1 MKMIEGVFFKLFIG
15 KTMSQESTQP
25 VINFRSGLPW
35 LWLTVV
41 VLIVDQ
47 FTKYLTIEML
57 DLYESYEILSFF
69 NFTYARNYGA
79 AFSFLGDAG
88 GWQKYLFSGIAFV
101 VSAYLL
107 YSMKT
112 TSAMHR
118 WINIAYA
125 LILSG
130 AIGNVMDRLMFGYV
144 VDFLD
149 FDLGFYRWPTFNVAD
164 IAIFIGA
171 AMIIIDSI
179 FWAEKRE
186 KTKDSNND
194 K

>member
-1 MKMIEGVFFKLFIG
+1 MTQK
-15 KTMSQESTQP
+15 STP
-25 VINFRSGLPW
+25 SKVSVRSGLSC

-41 VLIVDQ
+41 VLIIDQ
-47 FTKYLTIEML
+47 VTKYLTIQML
-57 DLYESYEILSFF
+57 DLYESYEVLSFF

-88 GWQKYLFSGIAFV
+88 GWQKYLFTTIAFV

-112 TSAMHR
+112 TSATHR
-118 WINIAYA
+118 WMNSAYA

-164 IAIFIGA
+164 VAIFIGA
-171 AMIIIDSI
+171 AMIIIDALL
-179 FWAEKRE
+179 WAEKR
-186 KTKDSNND
+186 DNRNSDN
-194 K
+194 

>member
-1 MKMIEGVFFKLFIG
+1 
-15 KTMSQESTQP
+15 MSQKLSAL
-25 VINFRSGLPW
+25 RLSSGLPW
-35 LWLTVV
+35 LWLTFVI
-41 VLIVDQ
+41 LILDQ
-47 FTKYLTIEML
+47 VTKYITVQML
-57 DLYESYEILSFF
+57 DLGQSHQILSFF

-88 GWQKYLFSGIAFV
+88 GWQKYLFTGIAFV
-101 VSAYLL
+101 VSGYLL

-112 TSAMHR
+112 TSATYR
-118 WINIAYA
+118 WINSAYA
-125 LILSG
+125 LVLSG

-179 FWAEKRE
+179 FWAEERE
-186 KTKDSNND
+186 LAKEQGND
-194 K
+194 KEA

>member
-1 MKMIEGVFFKLFIG
+1 MTEIIEK
-15 KTMSQESTQP
+15 
-25 VINFRSGLPW
+25 SGLRW
-35 LWLTVV
+35 LWLTAIM
-41 VLIVDQ
+41 LILDQ
-47 FTKYLTIEML
+47 VTKYWTVEALQL
-57 DLYESYEILSFF
+57 HESYEILSFF

-88 GWQKYLFSGIAFV
+88 GWQKYLFTTIAFA
-101 VSAYLL
+101 VSAFLL
-107 YSMKT
+107 YSLKKN
-112 TSAMHR
+112 SVNKR
-118 WINIAYA
+118 WENIAFT
-125 LILSG
+125 LVLSG

-171 AMIIIDSI
+171 AMIILDSI
-179 FWAEKRE
+179 LHPE
-186 KTKDSNND
+186 KTNPEKTNPEKDNKED

>member
-1 MKMIEGVFFKLFIG
+1 MTQK
-15 KTMSQESTQP
+15 STSSN
-25 VINFRSGLPW
+25 VSLRSGLSC

-41 VLIVDQ
+41 VLIIDQ
-47 FTKYLTIEML
+47 VTKYLTIQML
-57 DLYESYEILSFF
+57 DLYESYEVLSFF

-88 GWQKYLFSGIAFV
+88 GWQKYLFTAIAFV

-112 TSAMHR
+112 TSATHR
-118 WINIAYA
+118 WINSAYA

-171 AMIIIDSI
+171 AMIIIDALL
-179 FWAEKRE
+179 WAEKRE
-186 KTKDSNND
+186 KQANENK
-194 K
+194 

>member
-1 MKMIEGVFFKLFIG
+1 MSEKIEK
-15 KTMSQESTQP
+15 
-25 VINFRSGLPW
+25 SGLRW
-35 LWLTVV
+35 LWVTLLLVI
-41 VLIVDQ
+41 LDQ
-47 FTKYLTIEML
+47 ATKYWTVQVL

-88 GWQKYLFSGIAFV
+88 GWQRYLFTTVAFV
-101 VSAYLL
+101 ISAFLL
-107 YSMKT
+107 YSLKKNNVNK
-112 TSAMHR
+112 R
-118 WINIAYA
+118 WENIAFA
-125 LILSG
+125 LVLSG

-171 AMIIIDSI
+171 AMIILASFIYPE
-179 FWAEKRE
+179 EKCDKTE
-186 KTKDSNND
+186 KENS
-194 K
+194 

>member
-1 MKMIEGVFFKLFIG
+1 
-15 KTMSQESTQP
+15 
-25 VINFRSGLPW
+25 
-35 LWLTVV
+35 
-41 VLIVDQ
+41 VLIIDQ
-47 FTKYLTIEML
+47 ATKYLTIQML
-57 DLYESYEILSFF
+57 DLYESYQVLSFF

-88 GWQKYLFSGIAFV
+88 GWQKYLFTGIALV

-112 TSAMHR
+112 TSVKER
-118 WINIAYA
+118 WMNCAYA
-125 LILSG
+125 LVLSG
-130 AIGNVMDRLMFGYV
+130 AIGNVVDRLLFGYV

-186 KTKDSNND
+186 KAKNKGQAS
-194 K
+194 

>member
-1 MKMIEGVFFKLFIG
+1 MTEKM
-15 KTMSQESTQP
+15 SESP
-25 VINFRSGLPW
+25 VKSGSGLSW
-35 LWLTVV
+35 LWLTLLVF
-41 VLIVDQ
+41 IIDQ
-47 FTKYLTIEML
+47 VTKYLTIQML
-57 DLYESYEILSFF
+57 DLYESYQVLSFF

-88 GWQKYLFSGIAFV
+88 GWQKYLFTGIALV
-101 VSAYLL
+101 VSTYLL

-112 TSAMHR
+112 TPAKER
-118 WINIAYA
+118 WMNCAYA
-125 LILSG
+125 LVLSG
-130 AIGNVMDRLMFGYV
+130 AIGNVVDRLLFGYV

-186 KTKDSNND
+186 ETKNKGQAS
-194 K
+194 